1 MFNKTFIYEKRST
14 EVLPYEKTVNINRA
28 PTDESIRLLKEFEEK
43 AVENIIDKI
52 HVNDNNINGLVLIKQ
67 IQLNPFN
74 HKFYWKFTLNGKEY
88 RGDVELQLSS
98 WEMRNLVN
106 LLAQEISKVITA
118 ELINSFNFGKDV

>member
-14 EVLPYEKTVNINRA
+14 KVVPYEKTVNINRA
-28 PTDESIRLLKEFEEK
+28 PTDQSVKLLKEFEEK

-52 HVNDNNINGLVLIKQ
+52 HVNDNNINGLVLVKQ

-106 LLAQEISKVITA
+106 LLAQEISKIITA
-118 ELINSFNFGKDV
+118 ELINSFNFNRNV

>member
-1 MFNKTFIYEKRST
+1 MFNKNYIYGKRAT
-14 EVLPYEKTVNINRA
+14 EVVPYEKTVNINRA
-28 PTDESIRLLKEFEEK
+28 PTDESVRLLKEFEEK

-52 HVNDNNINGLVLIKQ
+52 HVNGNSINGLVLVKQ

-106 LLAQEISKVITA
+106 LLAQEISKIITA
-118 ELINSFNFGKDV
+118 ELINSFNFDKNV

>member
-14 EVLPYEKTVNINRA
+14 EVIPYEKTVNINRA
-28 PTDESIRLLKEFEEK
+28 PTDESVRLLKEFEEK

-52 HVNDNNINGLVLIKQ
+52 HVNDNSINGVVLVKQ

-118 ELINSFNFGKDV
+118 ELINSFNFSKNV

>member
-1 MFNKTFIYEKRST
+1 MLRNNYYYERETTKI
-14 EVLPYEKTVNINRA
+14 VPYEKTININRA
-28 PTDESIRLLKEFEEK
+28 PTDESVKLLKEFEEK

-52 HVNDNNINGLVLIKQ
+52 HVNDNSINGVVLVKQ

-106 LLAQEISKVITA
+106 LLAQEISKVITE
-118 ELINSFNFGKDV
+118 ELINSFNFSKNV

>member
-106 LLAQEISKVITA
+106 LLAQEISKIITA

>member
-14 EVLPYEKTVNINRA
+14 KVVPYEKTVNINRA
-28 PTDESIRLLKEFEEK
+28 PTDESVKLLKEFEEK

-52 HVNDNNINGLVLIKQ
+52 HVNDNNINGLVLVKQ

-88 RGDVELQLSS
+88 RGEIELQLHS
-98 WEMRNLVN
+98 WGMRNLVN

>member
-14 EVLPYEKTVNINRA
+14 EVIPYEKTVNINRA
-28 PTDESIRLLKEFEEK
+28 PTDESVKLLKEFEEK

-52 HVNDNNINGLVLIKQ
+52 HVNDNSINGVVLVKQ

-106 LLAQEISKVITA
+106 LLAQEISKVITT

>member
-14 EVLPYEKTVNINRA
+14 EVIPYEKTVNINRA
-28 PTDESIRLLKEFEEK
+28 PTDESVKLLKEFEEK

-52 HVNDNNINGLVLIKQ
+52 HVNDNSINGLILVKQ
-67 IQLNPFN
+67 VQLNPFN

-88 RGDVELQLSS
+88 RGDVELQLYS

-106 LLAQEISKVITA
+106 LLAQEISKVITE
-118 ELINSFNFGKDV
+118 ELINSFNFSKNV